1 MIFYI
6 QEEAA
11 GKEIPY
17 KICPRREG
25 DIAICYADPS
35 KAKRV
40 LGWEATKGIKEM
52 CRDALN
58 WQMKHPYGFD
68 EPPKSEQCYLVAN
81 HHVCWKGIFQKYQ
94 EEFAFR
100 SICFCYA

>member
-35 KAKRV
+35 KAKKE
-40 LGWEATKGIKEM
+40 LNWEATKTIEDMCKDAWNFAKKHYIK
-52 CRDALN
+52 
-58 WQMKHPYGFD
+58 
-68 EPPKSEQCYLVAN
+68 
-81 HHVCWKGIFQKYQ
+81 
-94 EEFAFR
+94 
-100 SICFCYA
+100 